1 MEFWC
6 RLGNL
11 YSAEP
16 QEVMWKEK
24 AGGFFDLVDQP
35 QAGPILHT
43 RKKMTLWNRQLEG
56 RWRLSLPICTRFTGT
71 WTIRIMTETFKYSQ
85 LPMRVLR
92 WGVWLT
98 DYCAPSPHP
107 EAGQKFDQCFL
118 NERGSAMWPWESSFT
133 SLSLSFLHHQ
143 MRILMILQKLLWGEN
158 EKSVQSR
165 YRSLFTLKCKWLTV
179 FFPKKQLCRAIKG
192 EARRD
197 LVCQPG

>member
-16 QEVMWKEK
+16 QEMMWKEK

-35 QAGPILHT
+35 RAGPVLHT

-56 RWRLSLPICTRFTGT
+56 RWRLSLPICTRFTGI
-71 WTIRIMTETFKYSQ
+71 WTIRMMTETFKYSQ

-98 DYCAPSPHP
+98 DLCAPSPHP
-107 EAGQKFDQCFL
+107 EAGQKFNQCFL
-118 NERGSAMWPWESSFT
+118 NERGSAVWPWERSFT
-133 SLSLSFLHHQ
+133 SLSLFPPSPN
-143 MRILMILQKLLWGEN
+143 EN
-158 EKSVQSR
+158 INDLAE
-165 YRSLFTLKCKWLTV
+165 TV
-179 FFPKKQLCRAIKG
+179 VRLERKICT
-192 EARRD
+192 E
-197 LVCQPG
+197 